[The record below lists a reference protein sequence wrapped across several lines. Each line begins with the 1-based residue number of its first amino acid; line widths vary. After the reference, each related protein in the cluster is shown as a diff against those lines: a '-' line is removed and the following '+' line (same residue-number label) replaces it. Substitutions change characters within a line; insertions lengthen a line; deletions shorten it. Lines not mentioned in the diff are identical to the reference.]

1 VVRFFF
7 DGGDGG
13 SSGWQRRQKT
23 VVMDDGGGG
32 QLDFFWTA
40 VMAAAADGSG
50 GSRQRM
56 RVTAT
61 GHSGRQRFDFSSTG
75 TAPVA
80 AGDVAAVA
88 TVAGDDDILSEWG
101 GEQCQ

>member
-50 GSRQRM
+50 G
-56 RVTAT
+56 TT